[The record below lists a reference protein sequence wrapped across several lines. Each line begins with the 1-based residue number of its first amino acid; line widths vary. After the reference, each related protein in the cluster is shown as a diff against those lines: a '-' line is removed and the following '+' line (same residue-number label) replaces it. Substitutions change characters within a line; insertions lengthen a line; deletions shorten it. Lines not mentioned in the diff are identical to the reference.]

1 MTNRPTK
8 VVVGPHP
15 YRIVYSDSRVVRL
28 SDDTDSSYG
37 ECDTKQALI
46 TIDPGQSSTM
56 IRDTVIHEILHAAM
70 SLIGVGEDP
79 GIDRDAEE
87 RIVLRLS
94 PVLLQLVRDKRLV
107 AWLQEET

>member
-1 MTNRPTK
+1 MATRPTK
-8 VVVGPHP
+8 IQVGPHP

-28 SDDTDSSYG
+28 SDDTDASYG

-46 TIDPGQSSTM
+46 TVDPSCSPSM
-56 IRDTVIHEILHAAM
+56 LRDTVIHELLHAAM